1 MEDYNEALADN
12 APAGWKRK
20 AALFLSSQA
29 LSLAGSMLVQ
39 YAIIWHITL
48 TTGSGAVL
56 TAATI
61 AAFLPQVL
69 ISVFA
74 GVWADRYS
82 RKALIVCSD
91 ALTAASTLALAAF
104 FLAGYRE
111 LWLIYLVTGIRSL
124 GAGIQTPAVGALLPQ
139 IVPAEKL
146 MKVNGINAT
155 LQPFIMIVTPVVA
168 GAILTFSRIE
178 EIFFI
183 DVFTAAIAI
192 GLLSVMKVPA
202 FRTARDRRTTGY
214 FDDLKEGTGYAVKNR
229 QVRSLFVFFGLIWF
243 LVVPVAFLSPLLVA
257 RSFGDEVWKLTANE
271 VTFFAGSILG
281 GIAMTLWGGFGN
293 RFRTIGLSCL
303 VWAALFTGLGLARS
317 FALYLVFM
325 FLSGIPMP
333 FLNASTMTLL
343 QEIVEPDMQ
352 GRVFGLQQLISMTV
366 MPIGMLVFGP
376 VADLITIEALLVIAS
391 PLMAAPG
398 LWLMTGRHAGGLRL
412 RRTRTARLELRTGE

>member
-1 MEDYNEALADN
+1 MEDYNEVLAEG
-12 APAGWKRK
+12 APEGWKRK
-20 AALFLSSQA
+20 TALFLSSQA

-56 TAATI
+56 TVSTV

-82 RKALIVCSD
+82 RKALIICSD

-139 IVPAEKL
+139 IVPAGKL

-155 LQPFIMIVTPVVA
+155 LQPFIMITTPVIA
-168 GAILTFSRIE
+168 GALLTFSRIE
-178 EIFFI
+178 EVFFI
-183 DVFTAAIAI
+183 DVLTAVLAI
-192 GLLSVMKVPA
+192 GLLAAMKVPA
-202 FRTARDRRTTGY
+202 LRGAQDRRSTGY
-214 FDDLKEGTGYAVKNR
+214 FDDLAEGAVYAVKNR
-229 QVRSLFVFFGLIWF
+229 PVRSLFVFFGLIWF
-243 LVVPVAFLSPLLVA
+243 LIVPVAFLSPLLVT
-257 RSFGDEVWKLTANE
+257 RSFGGEVWRLTANE

-281 GIAMTLWGGFGN
+281 GLAMTLWGGFRN
-293 RFRTIGLSCL
+293 RFRTIGLSCII
-303 VWAALFTGLGLARS
+303 WAALFTGLGIAES
-317 FALYLVFM
+317 FTLYLVFM

-343 QEIVEPDMQ
+343 QEIVEPGMQ
-352 GRVFGLQQLISMTV
+352 GRVFGLQQLVSMTV

-376 VADLITIEALLVIAS
+376 VADLVSIEALLVMAS

-398 LWLMTGRHAGGLRL
+398 LWLLTGRHTGGLRL
-412 RRTRTARLELRTGE
+412 RRARTARLELRTGE